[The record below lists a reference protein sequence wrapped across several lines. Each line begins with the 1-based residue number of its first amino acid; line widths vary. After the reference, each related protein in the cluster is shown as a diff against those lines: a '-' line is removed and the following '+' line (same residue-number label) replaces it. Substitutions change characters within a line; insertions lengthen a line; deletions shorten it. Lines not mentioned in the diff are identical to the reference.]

1 MGRKEFLKA
10 GGRLMDIIS
19 LPAEYDKGKIDS
31 RFRLVVIAAQRA
43 RELAFGAKPKLETK
57 YRKVALIAL
66 EEAIENQL
74 EFSVGEEARAKIEE
88 SRKFDYKRFL
98 EERRRQAQP
107 EDLSELEKDLR
118 VYLHEKEGG
127 ADRRSLEELFGEKQE
142 EGEAEKPE

>member
-1 MGRKEFLKA
+1 
-10 GGRLMDIIS
+10 MDIIS
-19 LPAEYDKGKIDS
+19 LPAEYDKDKIDS
-31 RFRLVVIAAQRA
+31 RFRLVAIAAQRA

-57 YRKVALIAL
+57 YRKAPLIAL

-98 EERRRQAQP
+98 EERRRLAQP

-118 VYLHEKEGG
+118 VYLHEKEG

-142 EGEAEKPE
+142 SEEETSE

>member
-1 MGRKEFLKA
+1 
-10 GGRLMDIIS
+10 MDIIS
-19 LPAEYDKGKIDS
+19 LPAEYDKDKIDS
-31 RFRLVVIAAQRA
+31 RFRLVTIAAQRA
-43 RELAFGAKPKLETK
+43 RELAFGAKSKLETK
-57 YRKVALIAL
+57 YRKAPLIAL

-98 EERRRQAQP
+98 EERRRLAQP

-118 VYLHEKEGG
+118 VYLHEKEG

-142 EGEAEKPE
+142 EGEEETSE